1 MNRRASRYFRVLAAT
16 LLAATTTLPAANAA
30 DGKQA
35 TKAVQSTA
43 MRMVFQVTEDDGKK
57 WMGILGN
64 IHNIQADLGKGNVAI
79 AVVAIGPGLDMLM
92 ADSVAAN
99 GVQDALT
106 DGVEFIACEN
116 TMKARK
122 IKKDD
127 LIEGIGYARAGYV
140 EIARRQQQGWAYLRP

>member
-1 MNRRASRYFRVLAAT
+1 MNRRSSTFFRIVAAALLTAIIAIPTAGAADNPPAAKAVKPAAT
-16 LLAATTTLPAANAA
+16 
-30 DGKQA
+30 
-35 TKAVQSTA
+35 
-43 MRMVFQVTEDDGKK
+43 RMVFQVTEDDGKK

-64 IHNIQADLGKGNVAI
+64 IHNIQADLGKTNVAI
-79 AVVAIGPGLDMLM
+79 ALVAIGPGLDMLL

-99 GVQDALT
+99 GVQDALA

-122 IKKDD
+122 IKRDD

-140 EIARRQQQGWAYLRP
+140 ELARRQQQGWAYLRP